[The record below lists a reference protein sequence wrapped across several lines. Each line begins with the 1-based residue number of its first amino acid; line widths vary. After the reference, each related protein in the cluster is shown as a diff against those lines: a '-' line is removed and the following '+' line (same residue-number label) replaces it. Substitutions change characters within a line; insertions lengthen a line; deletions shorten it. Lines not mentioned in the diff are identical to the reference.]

1 MARKANPA
9 RVQVTD
15 LCVTWLDTTSKPTP
29 AALQKPDAIIQR
41 MTFLQSLRNAH
52 RLTRFMLVWFA
63 LFIGVAVASPLVK
76 PQAAQMVCSAMGGMK
91 MVVVGDMDDLGD
103 IDRSSDGMD
112 CPLCTQVSAPPTP
125 VFTGFAP
132 PSALAHAL
140 RPIAQAHIAWLSGSP
155 FPPRGPPVFS

>member
-29 AALQKPDAIIQR
+29 AALQKPDAIIPR

-91 MVVVGDMDDLGD
+91 MVVLGDLGD

-140 RPIAQAHIAWLSGSP
+140 HPIAQAHIAWLSGSP
-155 FPPRGPPVFS
+155 LPPRGPPVFS

>member
-1 MARKANPA
+1 
-9 RVQVTD
+9 
-15 LCVTWLDTTSKPTP
+15 VTWLDSTFKPTP
-29 AALQKPDAIIQR
+29 AALQKPDAIIPR

-52 RLTRFMLVWFA
+52 RFTRFMLVWFA

-91 MVVVGDMDDLGD
+91 MVVLGDLGD

>member
-1 MARKANPA
+1 M
-9 RVQVTD
+9 
-15 LCVTWLDTTSKPTP
+15 S
-29 AALQKPDAIIQR
+29 
-41 MTFLQSLRNAH
+41 FLQSLRNAH

-91 MVVVGDMDDLGD
+91 MVVVGDMGD
-103 IDRSSDGMD
+103 IDTSSDGMD

-140 RPIAQAHIAWLSGSP
+140 SPIAQAHIAWLSGSP
-155 FPPRGPPVFS
+155 LPPRGPPVFS

>member
-1 MARKANPA
+1 MKSGPRSSLRSCA
-9 RVQVTD
+9 TS
-15 LCVTWLDTTSKPTP
+15 LDFAVKSTP
-29 AALQKPDAIIQR
+29 AALQKPDAIIVR
-41 MTFLQSLRNAH
+41 MSLLQSLRNAH

-76 PQAAQMVCSAMGGMK
+76 PQATQMVCSAMGGMK
-91 MVVVGDMDDLGD
+91 MVMADDAGHGET
-103 IDRSSDGMD
+103 SSGGMD

-140 RPIAQAHIAWLSGSP
+140 SPIAQAHIAWLSGSP
-155 FPPRGPPVFS
+155 LPPRGPPVFS

>member
-29 AALQKPDAIIQR
+29 AALQKPDAIIPR

-91 MVVVGDMDDLGD
+91 MVVLGDLGD

-155 FPPRGPPVFS
+155 LPPRGPPVFS